1 MTTPSRLALAPLFVF
16 AAGCA
21 PIGFDIPKALD
32 EQRVTG
38 DPVANAAG
46 QALPAG
52 SLPPISFS
60 VDLTAESNSRRIPIG
75 RVFLK
80 SMAFSITPTAEPA
93 GDTDDFS
100 FIRTMNVYFECTSA
114 GCALP
119 RVLVATV
126 TNPST
131 IRTLPFAITP
141 NVNVKPYIDAGVR
154 VVIEADAIPPADDT
168 TFNGSIVLRV
178 EPI

>member
-1 MTTPSRLALAPLFVF
+1 MRPLRFALLPLFALAS
-16 AAGCA
+16 GCA
-21 PIGFDIPKALD
+21 PIGFDIPKTLD

-52 SLPPISFS
+52 TLAPITFS
-60 VDLTAESNSRRIPIG
+60 VDLTAESNSRRVPIG
-75 RVFLK
+75 RVLLK
-80 SMAFSITPTAEPA
+80 SMSFSITPTAEPA

-100 FIRTMNVYFECTSA
+100 FIRTMNVYFECTGA
-114 GCALP
+114 GCTLP
-119 RVLVATV
+119 RVLVASV

-131 IRTLPFAITP
+131 IRTLPFTITP

-154 VVIEADAIPPADDT
+154 VVIEADAIPPPDDT
-168 TFNGSIVLRV
+168 TFNGVVVLRV